1 MAAKKRARKPAKRS
15 ARKKASKKKLHS
27 WGVIDRDAVL
37 SPYARNAQRVFS
49 AGVQKAYANM
59 ARLGVP
65 ATVIVDGKIVRA
77 VPTRSGGRFVVREP
91 SPSRSRDR

>member
-1 MAAKKRARKPAKRS
+1 MAAKKGARKSVKRS
-15 ARKKASKKKLHS
+15 AKKKASKKKLHS
-27 WGVIDRDAVL
+27 WGVVDRDAAL

-49 AGVQKAYANM
+49 GGVQKAYANM

-65 ATVIVDGKIVRA
+65 ATVMIDGKIVRA

>member
-1 MAAKKRARKPAKRS
+1 MAAKKRAKKS
-15 ARKKASKKKLHS
+15 AKKKSFKKRATS
-27 WGVIDRDAVL
+27 WRETVVDRDAVL

-59 ARLGVP
+59 ARLGVT

-91 SPSRSRDR
+91 APSRSRGH